1 MRHLCLST
9 LAAAVI
15 VATPALGAEPTGV
28 IDSAHTL
35 AQACRTMERSAQ
47 AAGRKTQTRVT
58 ADTVLCLGY
67 MQAMQDLAV
76 LTDEN
81 RQGLL
86 GSCPAAA
93 TTLDDLIHAFL
104 DYSRAHA
111 DRPDGNAALA
121 VIRSFQLAYP
131 CPAIGETA
139 RTPESSLDLTSTK

>member
-15 VATPALGAEPTGV
+15 VATPAIGAEPTGV

-35 AQACRTMERSAQ
+35 AQACRSMQRTAQ
-47 AAGRKTQTRVT
+47 AAGRKTQTRVM

-86 GSCPAAA
+86 GSCPATA
-93 TTLDDLIHAFL
+93 TSLDDLIHAFL
-104 DYSRAHA
+104 DYSRSHA
-111 DRPDGNAALA
+111 DRPDENAAVA

-131 CPAIGETA
+131 CPAIDETA
-139 RTPESSLDLTSTK
+139 RTPEPSLDLTSRK

>member
-15 VATPALGAEPTGV
+15 VATPALGAEPIGV
-28 IDSAHTL
+28 IDSARTL
-35 AQACRTMERSAQ
+35 AQACRSMQRTAQ
-47 AAGRKTQTRVT
+47 AAGRKAKTVVS

-93 TTLDDLIHAFL
+93 TTLDDLIRAFL
-104 DYSRAHA
+104 DYSRSHA
-111 DRPDGNAALA
+111 DRPSQNAALA

-139 RTPESSLDLTSTK
+139 RTPESSLDLTSRK